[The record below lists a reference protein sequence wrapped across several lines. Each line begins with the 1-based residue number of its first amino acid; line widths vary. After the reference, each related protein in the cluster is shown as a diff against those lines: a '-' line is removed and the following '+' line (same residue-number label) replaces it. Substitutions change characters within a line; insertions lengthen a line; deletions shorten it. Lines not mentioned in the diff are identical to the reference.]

1 MEHPKSQDQKS
12 QKQIQNQVQKQIQ
25 NQVQKQIQEKEH
37 RQDCLRYRARL
48 RIFGLEGSGGLR

>member
-12 QKQIQNQVQKQIQ
+12 QKQIQ